1 MEQLENINLGPR
13 YALRLGE
20 LQRWHRLRVTCFR
33 CRHESSVDPE
43 KLRRRFREHTLLRDL
58 EKKLVCTACGNR
70 VYNVIRVARLARD

>member
-1 MEQLENINLGPR
+1 MEQIENINLGPH

-43 KLRRRFREHTLLRDL
+43 KLRPHYLDHTLLRDL
-58 EKKLVCTACGNR
+58 EKKLVCKACGNR